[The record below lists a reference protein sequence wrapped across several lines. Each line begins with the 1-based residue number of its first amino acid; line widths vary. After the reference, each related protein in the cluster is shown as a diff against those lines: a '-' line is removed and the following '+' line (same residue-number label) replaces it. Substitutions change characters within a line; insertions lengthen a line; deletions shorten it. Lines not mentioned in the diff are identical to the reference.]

1 MEHYKL
7 YNIDNIKFEEDTAK
21 NSDSLEN
28 TLNLELKGYNG
39 PLDLLVS
46 LAQSK
51 KLDITKIS
59 ILSLVDQYLDFIKKV
74 KKKNLNL
81 ASDYLVM
88 AAVLAYIKSK
98 LLLPSENEDDL
109 AKDENL
115 PELLEFNLK
124 RLMAMR
130 NAYSRLYERNL
141 LGKKK
146 FLKGF
151 ISDKSI
157 ELQTD
162 YYCNKNSLIICFAN
176 VFNRKG
182 EKKINVKVE
191 NYFSTELAI
200 SRIRE
205 LYKFFKDWSSIKN
218 YMPKFSNNI
227 EKKQKFR
234 ATLISMISASLEMAK
249 SGELKI
255 KQDKQFSEI
264 FLKRKS

>member
-1 MEHYKL
+1 MYR
-7 YNIDNIKFEEDTAK
+7 IDNIKFEEGTIR
-21 NSDSLEN
+21 STEHEEN

-59 ILSLVDQYLDFIKKV
+59 ILSLVDQYLDFIKRV

-98 LLLPSENEDDL
+98 LLIPEESDEDL
-109 AKDENL
+109 KNNENL
-115 PELLEFNLK
+115 PQILEFNLK

-130 NAYSRLYERNL
+130 NAYAKIHERNL
-141 LGKKK
+141 LGEKRY
-146 FLKGF
+146 LKGYF
-151 ISDKSI
+151 SDKAI

-176 VFNRKG
+176 TFNRKG
-182 EKKINVKVE
+182 EKNIKVKIDS
-191 NYFSTELAI
+191 YYSTELAI

-205 LYKFFKDWSSIKN
+205 FYKLFKDWSSMKN
-218 YMPKFSNNI
+218 YMPQLNNKTDRGN
-227 EKKQKFR
+227 EFKSV
-234 ATLISMISASLEMAK
+234 LISIISATLEMAK
-249 SGELKI
+249 SGELLI
-255 KQDKQFSEI
+255 KQEKEFGEI
-264 FLKRKS
+264 LLKRKS